1 MAFKEC
7 LYGGLQIIGMGICLF
22 IAEMPVIAWCARKQ
36 DAFKAGA
43 VLSFVLGYLS
53 IFLKSSVIRNIYPY
67 SAGLSVIQFDTT
79 GFVSD
84 ITSGNG
90 MNTFLGIGTMMLLI
104 IITCFIVLTLPKHME
119 ENTKKVKKKKVGE
132 WKMCKK
138 F

>member
-1 MAFKEC
+1 MVCEKA
-7 LYGGLQIIGMGICLF
+7 G
-22 IAEMPVIAWCARKQ
+22 
-36 DAFKAGA
+36 AFKAGA

-132 WKMCKK
+132 RKMCKK